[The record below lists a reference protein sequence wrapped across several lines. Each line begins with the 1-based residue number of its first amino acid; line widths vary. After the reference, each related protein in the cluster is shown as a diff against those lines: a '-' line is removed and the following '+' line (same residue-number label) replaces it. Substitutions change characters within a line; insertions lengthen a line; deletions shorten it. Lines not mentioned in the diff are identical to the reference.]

1 MTRTKRAVYAAV
13 AASAIATSFA
23 VAAATPAMAIPAC
36 RDGYQCTYTWYTDA
50 DKTSVSGGMTIFCDG
65 TQDRFGTQTSY
76 LTFST
81 AQCND

>member
-1 MTRTKRAVYAAV
+1 MTRTKRTIYAAI

-36 RDGYQCTYTWYTDA
+36 RAGYQCTYTWYTDA
-50 DKTSVSGGMTIFCDG
+50 GKTTVSGGMTSFCDG
-65 TQDRFGTQTSY
+65 TLDRFGTQTSY